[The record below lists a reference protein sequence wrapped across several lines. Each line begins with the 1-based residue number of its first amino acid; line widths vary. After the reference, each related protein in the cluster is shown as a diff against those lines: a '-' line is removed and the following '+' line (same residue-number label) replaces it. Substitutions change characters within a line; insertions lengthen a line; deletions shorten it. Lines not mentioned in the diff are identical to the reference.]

1 MVVRGSE
8 AWLPP
13 PRRCERRNR
22 SPNAHFAVTGE
33 ALVAAKGAARR
44 ARRGVGG
51 LVSFAVD
58 VDERWR
64 WGIRSALGRL
74 RARDVGARTT
84 MARTNQP
91 HCWCGAAA
99 FGRGWCELTCAR
111 ERRDRC
117 VSRNDGNEKKRRNL
131 TLCLTAFSVVLRKFC
146 EGACSRDVLVVTK
159 RLHTCGAQISNCVFG
174 GRYEHGSDDRGATK
188 NVC

>member
-1 MVVRGSE
+1 MVLRGSE

-22 SPNAHFAVTGE
+22 SPIAYFAVTGE

-51 LVSFAVD
+51 LVSLAVD

-64 WGIRSALGRL
+64 WGIRNALGRL

-111 ERRDRC
+111 GRCDRC
-117 VSRNDGNEKKRRNL
+117 VCWKRCERKKRRNL
-131 TLCLTAFSVVLRKFC
+131 TFHLTAFSAVLRTFC

-159 RLHTCGAQISNCVFG
+159 RLHTCGS
-174 GRYEHGSDDRGATK
+174 
-188 NVC
+188 